1 MAMSAF
7 LAGCT
12 EATLVP
18 FERVQTLM
26 QETKYHG
33 KFKNTPAAFYQLYT
47 QYGVR
52 EYYRG
57 LSAVLMRNG
66 PSNVIFFASREKVRK
81 IQKLYMTMLWLSTLT
96 RKFEISREN
105 LVKLKH
111 SIWR

>member
-1 MAMSAF
+1 MSAF

-26 QETKYHG
+26 QETQYHG

-47 QYGVR
+47 QYGLR

-81 IQKLYMTMLWLSTLT
+81 IQKLYMTML
-96 RKFEISREN
+96 
-105 LVKLKH
+105 
-111 SIWR
+111 

>member
-26 QETKYHG
+26 QETQYHG

-66 PSNVIFFASREKVRK
+66 PSNVIFFASREKVIKNIQWKHQIK
-81 IQKLYMTMLWLSTLT
+81 IFFDNFRSEHCYQWTEGTKA
-96 RKFEISREN
+96 
-105 LVKLKH
+105 
-111 SIWR
+111 WRVT

>member
-47 QYGVR
+47 QYGLR

-81 IQKLYMTMLWLSTLT
+81 IQKLSWKYFDAEQFLEKIWNVHRKT
-96 RKFEISREN
+96 RQN
-105 LVKLKH
+105 
-111 SIWR
+111 

>member
-1 MAMSAF
+1 MSAF
-7 LAGCT
+7 MAGCT

-26 QETKYHG
+26 QETQYHG

-66 PSNVIFFASREKVRK
+66 PSNVIFFASREKVIK
-81 IQKLYMTMLWLSTLT
+81 NIQFPIGNFKSNFFDNFRSEHCYQWTEGT
-96 RKFEISREN
+96 KA
-105 LVKLKH
+105 
-111 SIWR
+111 